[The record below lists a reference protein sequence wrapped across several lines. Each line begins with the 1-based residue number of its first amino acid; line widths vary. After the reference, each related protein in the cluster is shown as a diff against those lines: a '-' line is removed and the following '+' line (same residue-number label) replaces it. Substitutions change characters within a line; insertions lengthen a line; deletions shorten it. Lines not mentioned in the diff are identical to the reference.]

1 MNIIL
6 SAVGIAG
13 LVAGVGFFC
22 VKDTE
27 NEYKRISS
35 GGENNTN
42 YGGNTNGAKA
52 QALKNKPQA
61 QDPMGVAS
69 TLINN
74 VPGKAKM
81 VAKFMGK
88 TLPVTAQMALDA
100 GKVAFGTTRAI
111 GEFIDKK
118 AGIKRKISGFM
129 KPIKF
134 KATSAA
140 YFLKDQF
147 ETEGDRLKNRFNKS
161 KGIIK
166 DNINSAKNAIAGKM
180 SDNTKRKL
188 KKATSWAKFYS
199 TYLKEKTIANKEDF
213 KSTAQLYKDAFSQ
226 MATGIS
232 KAKQDAWRDYSSTK
246 GYAIAQDGLR
256 NIKAALKGRRGN
268 YAFSNPANL
277 LNLRFTANRETI
289 QNAIN
294 SAMENDE
301 INVESRPFTNES
313 LTAAIREYRRTKGNS
328 ARDALIAR
336 RYAEALNDITSE
348 GTNGEKEAKHKLLM
362 YLAKNSNTVLDKE
375 QLIGKTNEM
384 YNFYVN
390 NDKSVMTRIGN
401 AKIESEKMN
410 KAVTSEEIID
420 VFTSPENQE
429 IWEKLKN
436 GAENRGIKNEYFDQY
451 VDIMAK
457 RVKDNPTGA
466 EAIEIFGEKG
476 AEELINKLNEQHKS
490 NIASAVVDKKMEI
503 TQQYMSEKGMTME
516 QASTLVENLSK
527 GAFDQDS
534 FNATIEH
541 FMNNTT
547 QNNVG
552 TAQQGV
558 QQPQQ
563 VVQQV
568 VQQSQQP
575 QQVVQQITQQTIVQ
589 QNMDTTQQQVVQQP
603 QSNQA
608 TNSYT
613 TTVDATSQT
622 TRGTNISSGQPT
634 SQKAKEKVVERIVE
648 NVKSSK
654 IDAKAISK
662 EITEDIRAN
671 TKEDI
676 RQTMSTLLGGYL
688 ERYKG
693 ETLENFEKA
702 ISNSHM
708 MDELYETIGMG
719 NKQMGKVQFK
729 QLLKSGGTVDQLF
742 NNIQEGFKN
751 NNESD
756 YERKVR
762 EKAEKAEKAE
772 KKGA

>member
-1 MNIIL
+1 MNL
-6 SAVGIAG
+6 FFSAFGIAA
-13 LVAGVGFFC
+13 LVGGVGFIC
-22 VKDTE
+22 SKDTV
-27 NEYKRISS
+27 NEVKRISS

-52 QALKNKPQA
+52 QALKNKPQV

-74 VPGKAKM
+74 IPGGAKM
-81 VAKFMGK
+81 AAKFMGK
-88 TLPVTAQMALDA
+88 ALPGAALVALNA
-100 GKVAFGTTRAI
+100 GKVALGTTGAI
-111 GEFIDKK
+111 GEFVDKRT
-118 AGIKRKISGFM
+118 GIKRKISGFM

-147 ETEGDRLKNRFNKS
+147 ETEGDRLKNRFNES

-188 KKATSWAKFYS
+188 KKATSWAKFYG
-199 TYLKEKTIANKEDF
+199 TYLKEKTIANHEDF
-213 KSTAQLYKDAFSQ
+213 KSTAKLYKDAFSQ

-268 YAFSNPANL
+268 YVFSNPANL
-277 LNLRFTANRETI
+277 LDLRFTANRETI

-294 SAMENDE
+294 SVMENDE
-301 INVESRPFTNES
+301 INVESRAFTNES
-313 LTAAIREYRRTKGNS
+313 LTAAIREYRRTNGNS

-336 RYAEALNDITSE
+336 RYAQALNDITSE
-348 GTNGEKEAKHKLLM
+348 GANGEKEVKHQLLM
-362 YLAKNSNTVLDKE
+362 QLAKNSNTVLDKE
-375 QLIGKTNEM
+375 QLVGKPNEM
-384 YNFYVN
+384 YNFYAN
-390 NDKSVMTRIGN
+390 HGVMATLKQ
-401 AKIESEKMN
+401 AKADAEKKNPEITSEKI
-410 KAVTSEEIID
+410 VD
-420 VFTSPENQE
+420 VLTSPENNE
-429 IWEKLKN
+429 MWKKIKS
-436 GAENRGIKNEYFDQY
+436 GAENRGIKDEYFDQY
-451 VDIMAK
+451 VDIMAN
-457 RVKDNPTGA
+457 RIKDNPTGD

-476 AEELINKLNEQHKS
+476 AEELINKLKDQRKS
-490 NIASAVVDKKMEI
+490 DISSAVIDKKMEI

-552 TAQQGV
+552 TAQQVV

-563 VVQQV
+563 VVQH
-568 VQQSQQP
+568 SQQP

-589 QNMDTTQQQVVQQP
+589 QNMDTTQQQVVQQT
-603 QSNQA
+603 QSNQTA
-608 TNSYT
+608 NSYT
-613 TTVDATSQT
+613 TTVDTTSQT
-622 TRGTNISSGQPT
+622 TRKTNISSVQPT
-634 SQKAKEKVVERIVE
+634 SQKTTEKVVEKIVE
-648 NVKSSK
+648 KVESPK
-654 IDAKAISK
+654 IDAKQISKEISK
-662 EITEDIRAN
+662 EITEDIRTN

-676 RQTMSTLLGGYL
+676 RQTMSTLLDGYL
-688 ERYKG
+688 ERYK
-693 ETLENFEKA
+693 EDTLESFEKA
-702 ISNSHM
+702 IKDSNM

-719 NKQMGKVQFK
+719 NKQWGKERFRK
-729 QLLKSGGTVDQLF
+729 LLKNGGTVDQLL
-742 NNIQEGFKN
+742 NNIQEGYKDN
-751 NNESD
+751 KESD

-762 EKAEKAEKAE
+762 EKTENIKR